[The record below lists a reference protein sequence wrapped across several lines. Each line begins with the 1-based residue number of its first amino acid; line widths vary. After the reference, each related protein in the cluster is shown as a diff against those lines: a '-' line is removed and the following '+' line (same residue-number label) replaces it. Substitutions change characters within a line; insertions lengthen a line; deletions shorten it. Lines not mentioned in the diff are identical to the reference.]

1 MYYFG
6 IDVHSTYH
14 KVMLLTPE
22 GELKEF
28 DFENDAAGRTALRN
42 LVEVTQP
49 AVVAMEACT
58 GSYELFD
65 LMSPVAYRTM
75 LFHPAKFRERFPAGG
90 RKNDRIDA
98 KSLCDAARYGM
109 TGIWVPDEK
118 VRQARAV
125 SRNRKSLTERQTQ
138 SKNSIRS
145 AFREYHVPVPNNPWS
160 KPGMARVAERAKEL
174 PPSISIC
181 VRLELQQIETTAAAI
196 EELDQLMAE
205 EAAKNE
211 EIQLLMSVAGI
222 GYHGAYVL
230 MAEIGDWRRF
240 ATAKQLSSYAGMCPK
255 FNQTGRGIARL
266 GSISKKG
273 RSLLRWMAVE
283 CGQSAARYTPK
294 LRRLYYRVKKR
305 SGITGKAK
313 VAAGRKLLTICY
325 HILKS
330 GTLFSEVDEV
340 KYQAKLKQMENKAKK
355 GKSA

>member
-28 DFENDAAGRTALRN
+28 DFENDAAGRTALKN

-65 LMSPVAYRTM
+65 LLKPVAHSAL
-75 LFHPAKFRERFPAGG
+75 LFHPAKFRQRFPAGG

-98 KSLCDAARYGM
+98 KSLCEAARYGM

-118 VRQARAV
+118 VRQARAI
-125 SRNRKSLTERQTQ
+125 SRARKSLTERQTQ

-145 AFREYHVPVPNNPWS
+145 TFREYHVPVPKNPWS
-160 KPGMARVAERAKEL
+160 QPGLERLADRAQQL
-174 PPSISIC
+174 PPSIAVC
-181 VRLELQQIETTAAAI
+181 VKLELQQIESTTAAI

-240 ATAKQLSSYAGMCPK
+240 ATAKQLASYAGMCPK
-255 FNQTGRGIARL
+255 FNQTGRSFAKL

-283 CGQSAARYTPK
+283 CGQSAARYNPK
-294 LRRLYYRVKKR
+294 FRRLYYRVKKR

-313 VAAGRKLLTICY
+313 VAVGRKLLTICY

-330 GTLFSEVDEV
+330 GTLFSEVDEA
-340 KYQAKLKQMENKAKK
+340 KYQAKLRQLKNKTRKR
-355 GKSA
+355 KSA